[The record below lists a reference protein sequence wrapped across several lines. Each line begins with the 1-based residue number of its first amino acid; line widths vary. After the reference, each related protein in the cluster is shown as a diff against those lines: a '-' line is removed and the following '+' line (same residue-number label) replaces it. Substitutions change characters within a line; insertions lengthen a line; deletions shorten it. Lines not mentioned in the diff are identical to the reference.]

1 MASILIT
8 HMVSDFAEWKKFF
21 DSKIDF
27 RKSNGE
33 LSAQIFRDAND
44 PNKLTVINKW
54 TSMESAQKFAH
65 SPELKAS
72 MENAGVVGIPE
83 IHFLNEV

>member
-1 MASILIT
+1 M
-8 HMVSDFAEWKKFF
+8 
-21 DSKIDF
+21 DF

-54 TSMESAQKFAH
+54 TSMESAQKFVH
-65 SPELKAS
+65 SPELKAA
-72 MENAGVVGIPE
+72 MENAGVIGVPE